1 MSNILVIVPPEWT
14 RQDYDYIVNLTGIT
28 VASFNAMSGMPM
40 TDLNIQL
47 EGLGYFTDEKR
58 VVDVMVVSE
67 QIFFK
72 LE

>member
-1 MSNILVIVPPEWT
+1 MSNILVIVPPEWA

-28 VASFNAMSGMPM
+28 ATSFNTMSGMSM
-40 TDLNIQL
+40 TDLNTQL

-58 VVDVMVVSE
+58 VTDVMVVSE